1 MGSDSAAFKMNWV
14 MAAIAGTLSAII
26 GSMGLG
32 GGGVLLIYF
41 NLFTQTPQTLAQGIN
56 LLFFIPSAIV
66 AIIIYIKKGLV
77 NFKLAIIFS
86 LLGLVG
92 ALAGSYLACF
102 IESRVLSK
110 LFALLLLIM
119 GALQFRK
126 KT

>member
-1 MGSDSAAFKMNWV
+1 MNWV
-14 MAAIAGTLSAII
+14 IAAIAGTLSAII

-32 GGGVLLIYF
+32 GGGVMIIYF

-66 AIIIYIKKGLV
+66 AIIIYIKKKLV
-77 NFKLAIIFS
+77 NFRLAIVFS

-92 ALAGSYLACF
+92 ALAGAYLACF

-110 LFALLLLIM
+110 LFAILLLIM
-119 GALQFRK
+119 GILQFRK
-126 KT
+126 KP